1 MASGHQQKSGSM
13 TPTDIQ
19 AAMHTMSLNS
29 PDPSWYMDTRA
40 TSHMTSSSG
49 KFLYYFNLSTHSNN
63 NIVVGNGHKIPIL
76 YYGHACLTSS
86 SSTLPLNNVL
96 HSPKS

>member
-1 MASGHQQKSGSM
+1 MASGQQQQSGSM

-29 PDPSWYMDTRA
+29 PDPSLYMDTRA

-49 KFLYYFNLSTHSNN
+49 KFSSYFNLSTHSNN
-63 NIVVGNGHKIPIL
+63 NIIVGNGHKIPIL
-76 YYGHACLTSS
+76 ITV
-86 SSTLPLNNVL
+86 TLV
-96 HSPKS
+96 